1 MPATT
6 RAQAAPAT
14 LGLVRPDPRGAAAF
28 GLAFLLPTYLAFA
41 GGGYDDVLRDEVGL
55 GIWWVLLLGVAVG
68 VLPLASWDR
77 RCWIG
82 LAAFGAFVVWSGLA
96 ITWSQ
101 SSERSVNELARLSM
115 YAGILV
121 LALATITPG
130 ARRQAV
136 SGLAAGI
143 GLVGLAALL
152 SRLHPSWFPANLTVD
167 FLPLARSRLAYP
179 LNYWNGLAGLL
190 ALGVPATLAVADSA
204 RRLPVRALAAGS
216 LPVTAAAVF
225 LTGSRGGAL
234 AVGAGLAVYL
244 ALAPE
249 RLPKLATVANVGI
262 GSAVMV
268 ASIAGRPSL
277 DHNLGTALAHQEG
290 SQLIVIGLL
299 TCAGVGLVEVG
310 IGLAARHARRPG
322 WVAVSPRRALALAAV
337 TAIAAAGV
345 FAAAGGPGA
354 ASRQWESF
362 KNPLL
367 ALPVAG
373 QDSFQRFGAVSGNG
387 RYQAWSSAL
396 DAAAAHPW
404 GGIGPGTFEFWWES
418 HGSLVVYL
426 RNAHSLFFETAAE
439 VGFVGLGLLVIAL
452 GLLVGRGVSRVR
464 GADPERRLVLA
475 AVVGGC
481 VAFLVS
487 AAVDW
492 VWQLPAVVAAFLVL
506 AAIALGPAGA
516 GFPTGGRRGRG
527 RLDPAGAGPD
537 GARADARPAA
547 GGLRGRGR
555 LDPAGAGSVG
565 AGADAGPAAGGLRG
579 RRRLV
584 LVGVAVAAIAAIG
597 IPLVGT
603 SELRKSQAQ
612 AAGAHLGPAL
622 ARANAAGHVEPF
634 AAGPPLQ
641 RALVLE
647 LAGRYADGAAAAA
660 AATRSAPTDWRNWL
674 VLSRL
679 DAERGAPGPA
689 LAAFR
694 RARTLNPHSLVFLR

>member
-1 MPATT
+1 
-6 RAQAAPAT
+6 
-14 LGLVRPDPRGAAAF
+14 
-28 GLAFLLPTYLAFA
+28 
-41 GGGYDDVLRDEVGL
+41 
-55 GIWWVLLLGVAVG
+55 
-68 VLPLASWDR
+68 
-77 RCWIG
+77 
-82 LAAFGAFVVWSGLA
+82 
-96 ITWSQ
+96 
-101 SSERSVNELARLSM
+101 
-115 YAGILV
+115 
-121 LALATITPG
+121 
-130 ARRQAV
+130 
-136 SGLAAGI
+136 
-143 GLVGLAALL
+143 
-152 SRLHPSWFPANLTVD
+152 
-167 FLPLARSRLAYP
+167 
-179 LNYWNGLAGLL
+179 
-190 ALGVPATLAVADSA
+190 
-204 RRLPVRALAAGS
+204 
-216 LPVTAAAVF
+216 
-225 LTGSRGGAL
+225 
-234 AVGAGLAVYL
+234 
-244 ALAPE
+244 
-249 RLPKLATVANVGI
+249 
-262 GSAVMV
+262 
-268 ASIAGRPSL
+268 
-277 DHNLGTALAHQEG
+277 
-290 SQLIVIGLL
+290 
-299 TCAGVGLVEVG
+299 
-310 IGLAARHARRPG
+310 
-322 WVAVSPRRALALAAV
+322 
-337 TAIAAAGV
+337 V

-418 HGSLVVYL
+418 HASLVVYL

-516 GFPTGGRRGRG
+516 GLPTGGRRGRG

-555 LDPAGAGSVG
+555 LDPAGAGPVG

-622 ARANAAGHVEPF
+622 AQANAAGDVEPF

-694 RARTLNPHSLVFLR
+694 RARALNPHSLVFLR